1 VAEGDDKT
9 EAASDTPVRGTAAI
23 AGLED
28 HGADSSDDEAAIAA
42 LAPEILSNS
51 LGDYFTA
58 WGVRIKS
65 GESGAVPILIGL
77 VLIVI
82 FFQLEESTFLTSGNI
97 VNLLVQSSVFILF
110 GAAEIFVL
118 VLSEI
123 DLSVGYVAGVVG
135 FTIAE
140 LIAAP
145 VGFPWWLGII
155 GGLVVATA
163 IGALQGTLITRL
175 HLPSFI
181 VTLGGLLAF
190 QGVMIELAN
199 VDKTAVGGV
208 MTIDSGSPV
217 YELVNSNMSP
227 ALSWIVLIAGL
238 VIFAAVTLTGAA
250 RRRSRGLSTPPLSV
264 TILGIAVTAIGG
276 IALVLICNAN
286 RGLLTPLRGVPWVVP
301 VVIAILVL
309 YTWLL
314 SRTRLGRY
322 IYAIGA
328 NPEAARRAGINV
340 ARVRTAG
347 FMLCS
352 LTAGLAGL
360 AYESRL
366 GSISTDIDGGTLVL
380 YGVAAAVIGGASLF
394 GGRGKPL
401 HALLGGIVIAAVFN
415 GLGLMG
421 ITVAGQDIAT
431 AVVLILAVTLDSV
444 VRRRAGEGG

>member
-1 VAEGDDKT
+1 VAEGDDRT
-9 EAASDTPVRGTAAI
+9 EAASDTPVQGAAAI

-28 HGADSSDDEAAIAA
+28 HGADPSNDEAAIAA

-51 LGDYFTA
+51 LGDYFAA

-217 YELVNSNMSP
+217 YKLVNSNMSP
-227 ALSWIVLIAGL
+227 ALSWIVLIVGL
-238 VIFAAVTLTGAA
+238 VSFATVTLTGAA

-264 TILGIAVTAIGG
+264 TILGVAVTAIGG
-276 IALVLICNAN
+276 IALVVICNLN
-286 RGLLTPLRGVPWVVP
+286 RGLLTPLKGVPWVVP
-301 VVIAILVL
+301 VVIAILLV

-328 NPEAARRAGINV
+328 NPEAARRLASTSLACGRP
-340 ARVRTAG
+340 AS
-347 FMLCS
+347 CS
-352 LTAGLAGL
+352 
-360 AYESRL
+360 
-366 GSISTDIDGGTLVL
+366 
-380 YGVAAAVIGGASLF
+380 AA
-394 GGRGKPL
+394 
-401 HALLGGIVIAAVFN
+401 
-415 GLGLMG
+415 
-421 ITVAGQDIAT
+421 
-431 AVVLILAVTLDSV
+431 
-444 VRRRAGEGG
+444 